1 MSDLA
6 HLITQVLAK
15 HVGQENRIR
24 RDALR
29 SRLMALLPRGSKNIS
44 DREMRST
51 IEELRRTDDQG
62 ALISSSS
69 GGGGYWICKD
79 LDELLE
85 SYREERRRSITLLV
99 TIRARLKRGRRVLSG
114 QRKLL

>member
-1 MSDLA
+1 MNLA
-6 HLITQVLAK
+6 HLITQVLSN

-29 SRLMALLPRGSKNIS
+29 SRVMSLLPRGSKNIS
-44 DREMRST
+44 DREMRQT
-51 IEELRRTDDQG
+51 IEELRRTDDMG
-62 ALISSSS
+62 ALICSSS
-69 GGGGYWICKD
+69 GSGGYWISAD

-85 SYREERRRSITLLV
+85 SYREERRRAINILV

>member
-1 MSDLA
+1 MNLTHA
-6 HLITQVLAK
+6 ILQVLSK
-15 HVGQENRIR
+15 HVGQPNRIR
-24 RDALR
+24 RDKLR
-29 SRLMALLPRGSKNIS
+29 SKIMALLPRGESNIS
-44 DREMRST
+44 DREMRQA

-62 ALISSSS
+62 ALICSSS
-69 GGGGYWICKD
+69 GSGGYWLAVD

-114 QRKLL
+114 QRRLL